1 MPVWDAVRGGQ
12 DARAP
17 REGSDRCGGTVQPEH
32 DDHATW
38 LPRVAPDAGERP
50 VMSELLMTGG
60 LSRPG
65 TVGPAARRPRARF
78 IGARLWPVMVV
89 GVAIVVVWYALALRG
104 NWQQARQTAP
114 PHAGFWQLARQAMS
128 QSAPFIPPPHQV
140 VQNLYDVMVRPPS
153 DPRAI
158 WVNLGTTGAE
168 MALGLLAGGVLG
180 LLIATAFVHV
190 RPLEAAF
197 LPWVVASQ
205 TVPVLALAPI
215 VISIFGINLLGK
227 VVVTSYLVFFAVTV
241 SAIKG
246 LRSADALAHDLLRSY
261 AANAWQVY
269 WKLRFPAA
277 LPYIFTGLKI
287 GATAALVGA
296 IIAELFGSNYG
307 LGQRIVFATY
317 YNQTIVWWSTMLAAS
332 LLGLAAFLVLSGLE
346 RWLVRWQPR

>member
-1 MPVWDAVRGGQ
+1 MIA
-12 DARAP
+12 
-17 REGSDRCGGTVQPEH
+17 
-32 DDHATW
+32 
-38 LPRVAPDAGERP
+38 
-50 VMSELLMTGG
+50 GG
-60 LSRPG
+60 LSERQAM
-65 TVGPAARRPRARF
+65 AARPQRQRTRALRTQ
-78 IGARLWPVMVV
+78 AWPIVV
-89 GVAIVVVWYALALRG
+89 IGVAIVVIWYVLALRG
-104 NWQQARQTAP
+104 NWQQAQQTAA
-114 PHAGFWQLARQAMS
+114 PHASFWQLAQQAMS
-128 QSAPFIPPPHQV
+128 QAAPFVPPPHQV
-140 VQNLYDVMVRPPS
+140 VQNLYDSMARSPS

-168 MALGLLAGGVLG
+168 MALGLLAGGLLG
-180 LLIATAFVHV
+180 LLIATAFVHS
-190 RPLEAAF
+190 RLLETAL

-215 VISIFGINLLGK
+215 VISIFGINLTGK
-227 VVVTSYLVFFAVTV
+227 VVVTTYLVFFAVTI

-246 LRSADALAHDLLRSY
+246 LRSAEALAHELMRSY

-296 IIAELFGSNYG
+296 IIAELFGSSYG

-332 LLGLAAFLVLSGLE
+332 LLGLAAFLLLAGLE
-346 RWLVRWQPR
+346 RLLVRSRPQ

>member
-1 MPVWDAVRGGQ
+1 VDEPVVRASRQ
-12 DARAP
+12 RPANALARQ
-17 REGSDRCGGTVQPEH
+17 V
-32 DDHATW
+32 
-38 LPRVAPDAGERP
+38 
-50 VMSELLMTGG
+50 
-60 LSRPG
+60 
-65 TVGPAARRPRARF
+65 
-78 IGARLWPVMVV
+78 WPVVVV
-89 GVAIVVVWYALALRG
+89 GVAVLVIWYTLALID
-104 NWQQARQTAP
+104 NWPQARYAS
-114 PHAGFWQLARQAMS
+114 PHAGFWTLVRSTMS
-128 QSAPFIPPPHQV
+128 QDAPWIPPPHQV
-140 VQNLYDVMVRPPS
+140 VQNLYSSLDRNPG
-153 DPRAI
+153 DPRAL
-158 WVNLGTTGAE
+158 WVHLGTTGSE

-180 LLIATAFVHV
+180 LLIATIFVHV
-190 RPLEAAF
+190 QLLERAF

-215 VISIFGINLLGK
+215 VISLFGINLLGK
-227 VVVTSYLVFFAVTV
+227 LVVTTYLVFFAVTV

-246 LRSADALAHDLLRSY
+246 LKSADALAHELMRSY

-332 LLGLAAFLVLSGLE
+332 LLGLAGYLVLTILE
-346 RWLVRWQPR
+346 RILVRRPGVE

>member
-1 MPVWDAVRGGQ
+1 
-12 DARAP
+12 
-17 REGSDRCGGTVQPEH
+17 
-32 DDHATW
+32 
-38 LPRVAPDAGERP
+38 
-50 VMSELLMTGG
+50 MSEMPMTGG
-60 LSRPG
+60 LARPG
-65 TVGPAARRPRARF
+65 TLRVTTPRRGVGS
-78 IGARLWPVMVV
+78 IGAQFWPVAIV
-89 GVAIVVVWYALALRG
+89 GAAIVVVWYLLALRG
-104 NWQQARQTAP
+104 NWQQAQQTA
-114 PHAGFWQLARQAMS
+114 PHAGFWQLAQQAMS

-140 VQNLYDVMVRPPS
+140 LQNLYDSMARAPS

-168 MALGLLAGGVLG
+168 MALGLLAGGALG
-180 LLIATAFVHV
+180 LLIATVFVHF

-246 LRSADALAHDLLRSY
+246 LRSADALAHELMRSY
-261 AANAWQVY
+261 AANAWEVY

-332 LLGLAAFLVLSGLE
+332 LLGLAAFLILAGLE
-346 RWLVRWQPR
+346 RFVVRWQPR